1 MKQAQDRQKSYAD
14 LRRRE
19 IEFSV
24 GDRVFLRVAPY
35 RHVLR
40 FGRKRK
46 LAPRFIGPYEILERV
61 GTVAYRLALPASMDR
76 IHNVFHVSQ
85 LRKYVGDPSHVLQFS
100 EVELADDLSYQE
112 LPVQILDYKVKVL
125 RNKQIPLVKV
135 LWRSQRVEEATWE
148 VESEIRDRFPELFR

>member
-19 IEFSV
+19 IEFAV

-40 FGRKRK
+40 FGRKEK
-46 LAPRFIGPYEILERV
+46 LASRFIGPYEILERV
-61 GTVAYRLALPASMDR
+61 GTVAYRLALPASIDR

-85 LRKYVGDPSHVLQFS
+85 LRKYVGDPSHVLQFL
-100 EVELADDLSYQE
+100 EIELAEDLSYQE
-112 LPVQILDYKVKVL
+112 LPV
-125 RNKQIPLVKV
+125 
-135 LWRSQRVEEATWE
+135 
-148 VESEIRDRFPELFR
+148 